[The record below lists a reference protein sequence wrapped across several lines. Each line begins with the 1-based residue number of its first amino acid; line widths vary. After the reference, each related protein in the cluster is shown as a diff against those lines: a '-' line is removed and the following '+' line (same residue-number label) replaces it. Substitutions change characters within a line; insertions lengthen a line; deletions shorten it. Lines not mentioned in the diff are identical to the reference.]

1 MTRTA
6 VLRMACVGALVAAS
20 SLVFAGGAAAAGGRR
35 AYTCAGG
42 VIPSGTYASIIV
54 AGPCSVAADA
64 VIDVTGSVR
73 VLPGAML
80 DAQSAP
86 ATITVGRNVTSEP
99 GSMVGLGCQPP
110 EYTHNSGHTCETDPE
125 GHSTIVVKGNVVL
138 LGAVG
143 VFLNGIEVMGNV
155 NVLGGGSDIPWSI
168 KNDTIHGN
176 LTVAGQTEEWIGI
189 LFNTIDGNVTL
200 AAIRLTGLNDDTGS
214 GTNPLFVV
222 RNSIGRN
229 IACFGLRPGVTGY
242 GNTIS
247 RHALGQCAPL
257 ADG

>member
-1 MTRTA
+1 
-6 VLRMACVGALVAAS
+6 MACVGALVAAS

-125 GHSTIVVKGNVVL
+125 GHSTIVVK
-138 LGAVG
+138 
-143 VFLNGIEVMGNV
+143 EVMGNV